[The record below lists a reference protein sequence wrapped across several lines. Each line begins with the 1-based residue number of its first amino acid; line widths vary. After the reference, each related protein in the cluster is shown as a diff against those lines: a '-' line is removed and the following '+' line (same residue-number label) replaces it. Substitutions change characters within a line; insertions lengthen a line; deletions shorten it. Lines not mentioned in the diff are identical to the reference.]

1 MQTPSLKLRTPLR
14 AQTVFEILSFLVL
27 LAVGYG
33 FGSLAERRHYKSI
46 RAQEVEFNTIP
57 AIASR
62 FPPVDKTYQ
71 QQLVVGSVVIA
82 SDYFKSFLAG
92 LVNFFGGAVVSYEAL
107 LDRGRREALLRMK
120 KQAKALGAEYVFNIK
135 YETTSVGS
143 GRLAS
148 IEVLAYGTAL
158 TPEGIVALK
167 PATAQAAASPIDNT
181 YARS

>member
-1 MQTPSLKLRTPLR
+1 M
-14 AQTVFEILSFLVL
+14 FEILTFLVL
-27 LAVGYG
+27 LVVGYG
-33 FGSLAERRHYKSI
+33 FGSLAERRHYKAIQS
-46 RAQEVEFNTIP
+46 QEVELNAIP

-62 FPPVDKTYQ
+62 YPPVDKVYQ

-107 LDRGRREALLRMK
+107 LDRGRREALLRVK
-120 KQAKALGAEYVFNIK
+120 KQAKAIGAEYVFNIK

-158 TPEGIVALK
+158 TPEGAVALK
-167 PATAQAAASPIDNT
+167 SSTTPVASTARSPIDNS